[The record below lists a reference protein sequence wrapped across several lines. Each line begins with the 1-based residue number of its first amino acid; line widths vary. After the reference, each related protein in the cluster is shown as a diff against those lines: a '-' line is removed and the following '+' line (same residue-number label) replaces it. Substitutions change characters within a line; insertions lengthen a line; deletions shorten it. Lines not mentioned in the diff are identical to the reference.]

1 MVVAV
6 VVCAWILIASMRA
19 GGDQWDN
26 PRYRTIFLPWI
37 ALLSGWGIQF
47 AVTTKD
53 RWLLRIVI
61 IEGIFLAFF
70 TEWYVSRYLSDIPRL
85 DLPVMVIVILTLS
98 VSVIVVGIIQDRKH
112 PEATLTGGGD

>member
-1 MVVAV
+1 
-6 VVCAWILIASMRA
+6 MRA